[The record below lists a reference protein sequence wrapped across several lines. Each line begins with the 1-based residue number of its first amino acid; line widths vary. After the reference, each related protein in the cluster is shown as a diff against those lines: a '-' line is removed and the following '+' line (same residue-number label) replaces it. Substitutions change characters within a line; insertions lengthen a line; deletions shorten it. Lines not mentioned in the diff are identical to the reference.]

1 MNTQSDKNRR
11 TKILTISLAMSFI
24 LAGGGLLA
32 AYSFGDEVI
41 GPTVLFL
48 SALCLSVIAAWSRKN
63 RWTLIPAGLSAIV
76 GLGVALGILFPE
88 SEATGLVFMFLFALC
103 FSIIAAW
110 SRKNRWAIIPAGL
123 FATIGLVDALDI
135 LVPQNEATGPVF
147 MFLLAATFIAFAVLS
162 KKNWWAIIP
171 AGLFASVGLVVALDI
186 LVPHEAYPSLP
197 GTVTWGFYTCVL
209 FLGLA
214 TTFGVLWLLRKIL
227 PTSWAIYPAAGFLT
241 MAVLFI
247 IEGAHYSEYWLQTM
261 LLVFGLMLLL
271 AVLTGKRTTAGPQ
284 VPKVKA

>member
-1 MNTQSDKNRR
+1 MNTQSDKNRK
-11 TKILTISLAMSFI
+11 TKIITISLGMFCI
-24 LAGGGLLA
+24 LAGGVLLA

-48 SALCLSVIAAWSRKN
+48 
-63 RWTLIPAGLSAIV
+63 
-76 GLGVALGILFPE
+76 
-88 SEATGLVFMFLFALC
+88 FALC
-103 FSIIAAW
+103 FGIIAAW

-123 FATIGLVDALDI
+123 FATIGLGVGLDI
-135 LVPQNEATGPVF
+135 LVPESEATGPVF

-171 AGLFASVGLVVALDI
+171 AGFFASVGLVVALDI

-247 IEGAHYSEYWLQTM
+247 IEGAHYSEYWLETM
-261 LLVFGLMLLL
+261 LLVFGVMLLL
-271 AVLTGKRTTAGPQ
+271 AVLTRKRTTAGPQ